1 MYNFIIYHV
10 TGNEG
15 QFHTENF
22 NVHIKYIMSYQI
34 HNLEKSV
41 SYINS
46 YAETIKFKVSAQV

>member
-15 QFHTENF
+15 QFHIENF

-34 HNLEKSV
+34 HLEKSV

-46 YAETIKFKVSAQV
+46 YSETIKFKVSTKV